1 MKNFSAAMLLALALA
16 ISGSAP
22 CFAEESHEAYDD
34 YSPYTERLEE
44 LNSTSSNYSEI
55 PSSGLPEGERTIVK
69 IQKISPVKTSHVE
82 PAPQRPAYDLDYLYT
97 SWGFGVKE
105 NKYNAS
111 ILKSVNTVWPHE
123 NYPLDPI
130 LLKSLLAAESS
141 FNPTAV
147 SPTGAAGIA
156 QLTPDSA
163 KRFGLTWTTV
173 RDPQYAIPAGVKV
186 LAEKAQAILNPG
198 EYHKLLGVKPESCAY
213 AMNVANAYDTLGAPD
228 ENQAWPLIL
237 AAYNGGGGT
246 ILRAMSTAWK
256 RGLDP
261 RDWNNLVGDRR
272 DPQNS
277 PLYLACVDI
286 YRWGAPGKYKEIAD
300 YPVRIMKYCEAAKKY

>member
-1 MKNFSAAMLLALALA
+1 MLLALTLA
-16 ISGSAP
+16 ISGSLPGWSREAH
-22 CFAEESHEAYDD
+22 ESYDD
-34 YSPYTERLEE
+34 YSPYPDRIGEINASSSTYIE
-44 LNSTSSNYSEI
+44 L
-55 PSSGLPEGERTIVK
+55 PSSGLPEGEKTIVK
-69 IQKISPVKTSHVE
+69 LQKVTPVKTTKAE
-82 PAPQRPAYDLDYLYT
+82 PILPQRPVYDLDYLYT
-97 SWGFGVKE
+97 SWGFGVRE

-123 NYPLDPI
+123 NYPLDPM

-147 SPTGAAGIA
+147 SPTGAVGIA

-163 KRFGLTWTTV
+163 KRFGLNWTTV
-173 RDPQYAIPAGVKV
+173 RDPQYAIPAGVQV

-198 EYHKLLGVKPESCAY
+198 EYHKLLGIKPESCAY
-213 AMNVANAYDTLGAPD
+213 ALNVANAYEVLGAPD
-228 ENQAWPLIL
+228 TDQAWPLIL

-272 DPQNS
+272 DPSNA

-286 YRWGAPGKYKEIAD
+286 YRWGAPSKYKEIAD
-300 YPVRIMKYCEAAKKY
+300 YPVRIMKYCNAAKKY